1 MPKAKSFIGGV
12 FSLADSYTKNPHLE
26 VLVHF
31 ATPQQR
37 FCVREN
43 THTLDVGPW
52 GKDENQRC
60 SIHLVTVN
68 EKCHWI
74 LSKQDTLR

>member
-43 THTLDVGPW
+43 THTGRRALG
-52 GKDENQRC
+52 
-60 SIHLVTVN
+60 
-68 EKCHWI
+68 
-74 LSKQDTLR
+74 